1 MVVQGVVSRKM
12 SDRKASNE
20 EEKKKQDY
28 ERSGKANRAPKIY
41 PVSESFKVL
50 EGYDIYRSDEL
61 IIALVVVES
70 DFGRDLR
77 LYRWQKRK
85 ESWKVDLCRMSV
97 LRWNWNA
104 ISSKVSELI
113 DKYELLGS
121 KGAS

>member
-1 MVVQGVVSRKM
+1 M